1 METAKIYF
9 QKLLKVNPFLGNNYF
24 PRYSKLWKQS
34 CNGVFIPDS
43 AIEVG
48 IPDSDLHIYVITKN
62 KPQDGD
68 LANACVCAY
77 NDMYM
82 RPSFGRIQ
90 FDLGLFGKNQDAE
103 SFENDLET
111 TIHEILH
118 ILGFSGFQM
127 QFWINP
133 QTGQYYGQYG
143 LSQITKIV
151 IYRGLPTTL
160 VMTKNILQTARKYY
174 ACPNME
180 GMQLEN
186 EGGSGSLGSHWEQ
199 LIVQNE
205 MMMASD
211 VITDAQLSVLTIA
224 LLRDT
229 GYYTEVNENMADN
242 LYWGKGKGCS
252 FVIEGC
258 YSKQKFDEFPQ
269 EMKVQCSFE
278 NDGYGFPET
287 TPYFDKCLMK
297 DIYGNKLCTSFKNN
311 FQFNN
316 SDIALEYF
324 GISSKCFNSTSSNNV
339 KLLNDEQARCHM
351 FKCSPDHKSISI
363 FFPQIKR
370 QIICTKEKEE
380 KLINPQNDRFGKI
393 VCPSSFLQFCDY
405 VHICP
410 NYCSSV
416 GFCVR
421 GVCLCLPG
429 WGGVDCSVKCHQVVS
444 DKTCVKQ
451 CPGNQVI
458 SPDRSCQNQCPNG
471 YFRHGP
477 KCFQCHPS
485 CKRCKGGTANDCTL
499 CQFLTQPNQYGQCIS
514 IY

>member
-1 METAKIYF
+1 M
-9 QKLLKVNPFLGNNYF
+9 F
-24 PRYSKLWKQS
+24 PKNHKLWTLQ
-34 CNGVFIPDS
+34 CEGVEIPSS
-43 AIEVG
+43 AVTIGVAN
-48 IPDSDLHIYVITKN
+48 SDLNIYVIIKN

-68 LANACVCAY
+68 LANACVCAHNSY
-77 NDMYM
+77 HL

-90 FDLGLFGKNQDAE
+90 FNIGLVGVNDDNE

-111 TIHEILH
+111 TVHEIIH

-127 QFWINP
+127 PFWINP

-151 IYRGLPTTL
+151 IYRSLPTTL

-174 ACPNME
+174 ACPTME

-205 MMMASD
+205 MMMASRA
-211 VITDAQLSVLTIA
+211 ITDAQLSVLTIA

-242 LYWGKGKGCS
+242 LYWGKGKGCQ
-252 FVIEGC
+252 FVILGC
-258 YSKQKFDEFPQ
+258 HSGLKFHEFPQ
-269 EMKVQCSFE
+269 QMKIQCSFE

-287 TPYFDKCLMK
+287 TPFLDKCLMK
-297 DIYGNKLCTSFKNN
+297 SIYGNNLCTSYKNN
-311 FQFNN
+311 FINQD
-316 SDIALEYF
+316 SDAKLEYY
-324 GISSKCFNSTSSNNV
+324 GTNSKCFTSTGSNGV
-339 KLLNDEQARCHM
+339 KFINDIQKRCHM
-351 FKCSPDHKSISI
+351 FKCSPDKRSITI
-363 FFPQIKR
+363 YFPQIKS
-370 QIICTKEKEE
+370 QIICTNEGA
-380 KLINPQNDRFGKI
+380 LMSIHPQNDRFGKI

-405 VHICP
+405 VPMCP
-410 NYCSSV
+410 KHCSTTGV
-416 GFCVR
+416 CVR

-485 CKRCKGGTANDCTL
+485 CKRCKGGTANDCTF
-499 CQFLTQPNQYGQCIS
+499 CQFLTQLNQYGQCAKGYS
-514 IY
+514 L